1 MPTRRTFITGSI
13 AAGTLLA
20 SGALTA
26 QKVEKAAK
34 PLRIL
39 ILGGTGFIGPHQIR
53 YAIARGHKV
62 SMFNRGKTNPGL
74 FPSGVEHL
82 EGDRNGKI
90 DALKDREWDAVI
102 DNPATLPRWVRDT
115 AQLLKEKA
123 GQYVFISTLSVYKD
137 NSKIGM
143 DENDPTAVLEDPTVE
158 QITGESYGGLKAL
171 AEGEARKAFGDR

>member
-1 MPTRRTFITGSI
+1 MPTRRTFISSSV

-20 SGALTA
+20 TGALSA
-26 QKVEKAAK
+26 QVRVQKAER

-53 YAIARGHKV
+53 YAVARGHKV

-74 FPSGVEHL
+74 FPGVEHI
-82 EGDRNGKI
+82 EGDRNGKL
-90 DALKDREWDAVI
+90 DALKNREWDAVI
-102 DNPATLPRWVRDT
+102 DNPATLPRWVRDS

-143 DENDPTAVLEDPTVE
+143 D
-158 QITGESYGGLKAL
+158 
-171 AEGEARKAFGDR
+171 